1 MDRGWT
7 PRLAS
12 CSVCSSFIA
21 LQYVPRAPPLS
32 RWAMSRLDVPLWPPQ
47 RVDEDRAE
55 QNRGGHRG
63 ESKAPGGI
71 RSLAATEIEHN
82 AEDNRP
88 DHRAEEADGGM
99 GRHGGAA
106 IRRVRRRDR
115 TRGDRDRKSTRL
127 NSSH

>member
-12 CSVCSSFIA
+12 CSVGSSFIA

-32 RWAMSRLDVPLWPPQ
+32 RLAMSRLDVPLWPPQ

-71 RSLAATEIEHN
+71 RSPAATEIEHN

-88 DHRAEEADGGM
+88 HPHPATPGGEM
-99 GRHGGAA
+99 TTTGGPP
-106 IRRVRRRDR
+106 
-115 TRGDRDRKSTRL
+115 
-127 NSSH
+127 